1 MQIKSILLTPKFG
14 TGSSLICGPDLVEN
28 LVQQRK
34 ISSKDSAEMLAVG
47 SFASVQQGNCLR

>member
-1 MQIKSILLTPKFG
+1 M
-14 TGSSLICGPDLVEN
+14 ICGPELVEI

-47 SFASVQQGNCLR
+47 SFAFVRQGNCLH